1 MRISVEITGSMHED
15 DAEPA
20 FAGNLCR
27 CTGDEAMVEAARSG
41 AETMRRP

>member
-15 DAEPA
+15 DVEPA

-27 CTGDEAMVEAARSG
+27 CTGYEAMVEAARNA